1 MNEDFAILLFFF
13 GISLTGNL
21 ALLVGWTRSSR
32 RARRFERHLLEHD
45 PPAVDDGRTERT
57 ERALDAL
64 SAQVDQLASGQEFL
78 NRVISERLERAS
90 RGQPQDAH
98 DLTPR

>member
-13 GISLTGNL
+13 GISVTANITLV
-21 ALLVGWTRSSR
+21 VGWIRSSR
-32 RARRFERHLLEHD
+32 RARRFERHVFD
-45 PPAVDDGRTERT
+45 QPPADDGRTERA
-57 ERALDAL
+57 EHALDAL

-78 NRVISERLERAS
+78 NRVIAERLERGA
-90 RGQPQDAH
+90 RAQPQDAH